1 MSSILTNNG
10 AMVALQTL
18 KTINMDMEDLQSKI
32 STGKKVANASDN
44 SAVWAIAKTMESDV
58 GGFMAVSESLSLGGS
73 KVAVAQNAAESITD
87 LLKDMKE
94 KIISAQDATGDDQTK
109 IQADIDALKDQVE
122 AVVGAAQF
130 NGTNLVNGTGGTSI
144 LSSLNR
150 DASGNVTAE
159 SITVDGQDLSTGGYA
174 GKSTFV
180 DADTVIGTSVI
191 STTTLAT
198 SGAVAG
204 DSFSATLNAGDTTGF
219 NFALDNSTTFAA
231 GDKISITIG
240 DQTVN
245 HVVTAANLDATKP
258 EDVIAASLKTAIDDL
273 GITGLKV
280 DFTSTATGG
289 ELTILSE
296 AENLA
301 ATPPVLGTQ
310 ESLSISGQF
319 TNAGSG
325 GLGLLDGIDVT
336 SDPVGALSSI
346 ESLISTAIDAAS
358 SFGSAAGRIEK
369 QSSFVSNLSDAL
381 TSGVGSLVDADMEKA
396 SARLKALQTQQQL
409 GAQAL
414 SIANSAPQSLLSLFR

>member
-94 KIISAQDATGDDQTK
+94 KIISAQDATGDDQAK
-109 IQADIDALKDQVE
+109 IQADIDALKDQVN

-130 NGTNLVNGTGGTSI
+130 NGTNLVNGSGGTDI

-150 DASGNVTAE
+150 DSSGNVTSA
-159 SITVDGQDLSTGGYA
+159 SITVDGQDLSTGGYTA
-174 GKSTFV
+174 KAAFAAATDGESAAF
-180 DADTVIGTSVI
+180 DT
-191 STTTLAT
+191 
-198 SGAVAG
+198 
-204 DSFSATLNAGDTTGF
+204 FSATLDAADATGITVAIDDPTYEAGD
-219 NFALDNSTTFAA
+219 S
-231 GDKISITIG
+231 ISITIG
-240 DQTVN
+240 DQTITHTVSQAE
-245 HVVTAANLDATKP
+245 VDATSTQGL
-258 EDVIAASLKTAIDDL
+258 IAVGLKDKIDSL
-273 GITGLKV
+273 GIVGLEVEYNVAALGDEGEIVIRSKV
-280 DFTSTATGG
+280 AAPAVPGVSDEVFAT
-289 ELTILSE
+289 EQDL
-296 AENLA
+296 
-301 ATPPVLGTQ
+301 V
-310 ESLSISGQF
+310 ISGQF

-325 GLGLLDGIDVT
+325 GLGAMEGIDVT
-336 SDPVGALSSI
+336 SDPAGALTAI
-346 ESLISTAIDAAS
+346 EGLISTAIDAAS
-358 SFGSAAGRIEK
+358 AFGSAAGRIEK
-369 QSSFVSNLSDAL
+369 QSNFVSNLSDAL

-414 SIANSAPQSLLSLFR
+414 SIANSAPQSLLTLFR

>member
-109 IQADIDALKDQVE
+109 IQADIDALKDQVN

-130 NGTNLVNGTGGTSI
+130 NGTNLVNGTGGTDI

-150 DASGNVTAE
+150 DSAGNVTSE
-159 SITVDGQDLSTGGYA
+159 SITVAGQDLSTGGYRDRDA
-174 GKSTFV
+174 FTGTTGASANGDTFTQFLNS
-180 DADTVIGTSVI
+180 DNNTGITITFAEPA
-191 STTTLAT
+191 AT
-198 SGAVAG
+198 AAVAG
-204 DSFSATLNAGDTTGF
+204 PPALPAITAGYK
-219 NFALDNSTTFAA
+219 A
-231 GDKISITIG
+231 GETVSLTIG
-240 DQTVN
+240 DQTVS
-245 HVVTAANLDATKP
+245 HTVSASEETSTTTADL
-258 EDVIAASLKTAIDDL
+258 IAVSLKDKIDSL
-273 GITGLKV
+273 GIDHLVV
-280 DFTSTATGG
+280 DYNSGNPG
-289 ELTILSE
+289 ELVIRSE
-296 AENLA
+296 GN
-301 ATPPVLGTQ
+301 TVGTDTLDQ
-310 ESLSISGQF
+310 DLSITGQF

-325 GLGLLDGIDVT
+325 GLGALEGIDVT
-336 SDPVGALSSI
+336 SDPAGALTAI
-346 ESLISTAIDAAS
+346 EGLISTAIDAAS
-358 SFGSAAGRIEK
+358 AFGSAAGRIEK
-369 QSSFVSNLSDAL
+369 QSSFVSNLSDSL